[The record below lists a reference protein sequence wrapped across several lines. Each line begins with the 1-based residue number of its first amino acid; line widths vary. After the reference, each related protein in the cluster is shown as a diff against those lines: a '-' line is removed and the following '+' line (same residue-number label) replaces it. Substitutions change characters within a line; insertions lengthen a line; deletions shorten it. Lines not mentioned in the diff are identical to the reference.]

1 MKKIVA
7 LVIILSFFA
16 AALPAFAQSGSTHE
30 TTLFQLIY
38 DSIVK
43 ADQEREKKPWGDI
56 TVFEEAQSNLQN
68 LDKASTNAKALS
80 LRKNKGE
87 PVKRKY
93 VK

>member
-1 MKKIVA
+1 MKKAVA
-7 LVIILSFFA
+7 LIIILSFFA
-16 AALPAFAQSGSTHE
+16 AALPALAQSGSTHE
-30 TTLFQLIY
+30 PTLFQIAY

-56 TVFEEAQSNLQN
+56 TVFEKAQSNLQN

-80 LRKNKGE
+80 LRSGKGKLAE
-87 PVKRKY
+87 QKY